1 MKKKIV
7 VLILFLCVATVV
19 FLRVVGVGYYYSG
32 AAGADLTAE
41 LESIYGA
48 EYQGKIVDNG
58 TEDMQFVIEPKTWF
72 LTDYNIRSQLGL
84 DYKYECKVIF
94 TTYVDD
100 QNSIVR
106 TITYQGIDPMSR
118 EKMVEGASL
127 DLDSKTEEVAI
138 KVSSSSFK
146 K

>member
-1 MKKKIV
+1 MKKKILV
-7 VLILFLCVATVV
+7 FILILGVATVA
-19 FLRVVGVGYYYSG
+19 FLRVIGVGYYYSG

-41 LESIYGA
+41 LESIYGV
-48 EYQGKIVDNG
+48 EYQGKVVDNG

-84 DYKYECKVIF
+84 DYKYECKAVF
-94 TTYVDD
+94 TTYVDG

-127 DLDSKTEEVAI
+127 DLDSKTEEIEI

>member
-1 MKKKIV
+1 MKKKIL
-7 VLILFLCVATVV
+7 VLILILGVATVA
-19 FLRVVGVGYYYSG
+19 FLHVVGVGYYYSG
-32 AAGADLTAE
+32 AAGYDLTAE

-48 EYQGKIVDNG
+48 EYQGKVVDNG
-58 TEDMQFVIEPKTWF
+58 TEDMKFVIEPKTWF
-72 LTDYNIRSQLGL
+72 LTDYNVRSQLGL

-94 TTYVDD
+94 TTYVDG
-100 QNSIVR
+100 QISIVR

-138 KVSSSSFK
+138 KV
-146 K
+146 

>member
-7 VLILFLCVATVV
+7 VLILFLCVASVV

-58 TEDMQFVIEPKTWF
+58 TEDMQFVIEPKTWIF
-72 LTDYNIRSQLGL
+72 TDYNIRNQLGL
-84 DYKYECKVIF
+84 DYKYECKVVF
-94 TTYVDD
+94 TTYVDGQVSD
-100 QNSIVR
+100 VR
-106 TITYQGIDPMSR
+106 TITYQAIDPMGS
-118 EKMVEGASL
+118 EKIFEKASL
-127 DLDSKTEEVAI
+127 NLDSKTEEIEI
-138 KVSSSSFK
+138 KVSSSSSK
-146 K
+146 

>member
-1 MKKKIV
+1 MKKKII